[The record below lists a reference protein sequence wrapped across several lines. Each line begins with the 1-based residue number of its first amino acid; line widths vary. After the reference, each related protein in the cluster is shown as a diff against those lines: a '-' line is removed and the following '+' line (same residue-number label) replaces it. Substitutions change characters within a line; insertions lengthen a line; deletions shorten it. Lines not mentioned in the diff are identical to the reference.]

1 MNMILFE
8 NRVFADMIK
17 LRGGHQ
23 SGPLIQ
29 YKQCPYIR
37 GRWPCEDT
45 EIQGECYVEMD
56 AEITVMH
63 LQDKECQ

>member
-1 MNMILFE
+1 MNVILFE

-29 YKQCPYIR
+29 YK
-37 GRWPCEDT
+37 
-45 EIQGECYVEMD
+45 
-56 AEITVMH
+56 
-63 LQDKECQ
+63 